1 MTDTAPA
8 TPAPPTDLAVRAA
21 EVLQSLAGPEARLRP
36 DQLAAVDALVTH
48 RRRVL
53 LVQATGWGK
62 SAVYWIATRL
72 LRDAGAGPT
81 LVVSPL
87 LALMRNQVAA
97 AQRAGIRAE
106 TINRANLDDW
116 SQVEA
121 KIDADQVD
129 VLLISP
135 ERLNNPRFRREVLA
149 PLSGRIGL
157 LVVDEAHCISD
168 WGHDFRP
175 DYRRIADV
183 IAALPDGVPVLAA
196 TATANDRVERDVAA
210 QIGSDTLTFRGS
222 LDRPSLHLGAVVDL
236 PTSAHRLAWLADW
249 VATHPGPG
257 LVYCLTV
264 SEVDRVAAH
273 LADAGL
279 SVAAY
284 TGATDAA
291 ERERIEG
298 ALDSGGLSC
307 VVATSAL
314 GMGYDNAHLA
324 YVVHLGSPSSPIAYY
339 QQVGRA
345 GRGAADASVVLVP
358 TPTEGDIW
366 AYFDAT
372 AMPERHVVEE
382 VLATLQSS
390 GPCTVVQ
397 LEGLVNLRRGR
408 LEALLKVLDVEGAVD
423 RDGSAWFRTDRPW
436 AYDDERYRTL
446 AAARRAEQDAMRR
459 YRSTAGCRLR
469 FLREALDDPGAQDCG
484 RCDNCTGT
492 AVPSSVDPDAVAS
505 AQQFLRGA
513 TVRLEPRKQW
523 PRGLE
528 GRRGNIAPD
537 LRPEEGR
544 ALAFGTDPGWAET
557 LAPLFAGPDAPP
569 GDDLLRGVAATLKAW
584 DWGRRPTW
592 VTWIPSRSRPQLV
605 AGLAER
611 LAQVGKLDLVDA
623 VRRVRA
629 DAPPQSRMENSA
641 VQAANVLDA
650 FEFATGLPSGP
661 GLVVDDAMRSGWT
674 MTVVAEGLRSSGAGL
689 ILPFVLWRRP

>member
-1 MTDTAPA
+1 M
-8 TPAPPTDLAVRAA
+8 
-21 EVLQSLAGPEARLRP
+21 
-36 DQLAAVDALVTH
+36 
-48 RRRVL
+48 
-53 LVQATGWGK
+53 
-62 SAVYWIATRL
+62 
-72 LRDAGAGPT
+72 
-81 LVVSPL
+81 
-87 LALMRNQVAA
+87 
-97 AQRAGIRAE
+97 
-106 TINRANLDDW
+106 
-116 SQVEA
+116 
-121 KIDADQVD
+121 
-129 VLLISP
+129 
-135 ERLNNPRFRREVLA
+135 
-149 PLSGRIGL
+149 
-157 LVVDEAHCISD
+157 
-168 WGHDFRP
+168 
-175 DYRRIADV
+175 
-183 IAALPDGVPVLAA
+183 LAA

-492 AVPSSVDPDAVAS
+492 AVPSRVDPDAVAS

-513 TVRLEPRKQW
+513 TVSVGAAQAVAPRPGGPQGQHR
-523 PRGLE
+523 PGPAAGGGPGPGLRHGPGV
-528 GRRGNIAPD
+528 GRRRW
-537 LRPEEGR
+537 RPCSPGR
-544 ALAFGTDPGWAET
+544 TPHPATTSSGGWPPRSRRGTGA
-557 LAPLFAGPDAPP
+557 AAPP
-569 GDDLLRGVAATLKAW
+569 GSPGSPPAAVRSWWRAW
-584 DWGRRPTW
+584 PNAWPRSASWTWWTPSAGSGPTHHPSPAW
-592 VTWIPSRSRPQLV
+592 RTPPSRPPTSWMPSSSPPASRRARAWWWTTPCAR
-605 AGLAER
+605 AG
-611 LAQVGKLDLVDA
+611 
-623 VRRVRA
+623 
-629 DAPPQSRMENSA
+629 P
-641 VQAANVLDA
+641 
-650 FEFATGLPSGP
+650 
-661 GLVVDDAMRSGWT
+661 
-674 MTVVAEGLRSSGAGL
+674 
-689 ILPFVLWRRP
+689 